1 MYEIV
6 FFITHN
12 DSVKDWSTTILT
24 VKGKRYFKI
33 TLK

>member
-12 DSVKDWSTTILT
+12 VKDWSTTILT
-24 VKGKRYFKI
+24 VIKENDISKI

>member
-24 VKGKRYFKI
+24 VIKENDISKKH
-33 TLK
+33 

>member
-24 VKGKRYFKI
+24 VIKEIFQKI